1 MPLTV
6 NDFDISMM
14 RRCIELAKLGMGHTA
29 PNPMVGAVIVHE
41 GKIIGE
47 GYHHRYGEAHAEVN
61 AIRSVKNVELL
72 KSSTIYVSLEPCSH
86 YGKTPP
92 CADKIIEMGIP
103 RVVVG
108 STDPHDK
115 VNGKGIEKL
124 RNAGIEVVTG
134 VLVEECDFLNRRFFT
149 YHRQHRPYIILKW
162 AQTEDGYMDIDRSQ
176 NPDGKY
182 WLTRP
187 ETGVLVH
194 KWRSEEQAILIGYNT
209 YRNDRPQL
217 TTRHYPGNNPKR
229 YIMARQPDSLSPIEG
244 FTLLPD
250 DLPTAIERLYN
261 ERILSVIVE
270 GGRKTLDQFI
280 AAGLWDEARIL
291 TAPVRWGAGTPA
303 PIIKG
308 NTLSEMMLAGDQVKI
323 LQHADC

>member
-1 MPLTV
+1 MSLMV
-6 NDFDISMM
+6 NDFDISIM

-134 VLVEECDFLNRRFFT
+134 VLEGECDFLNRRFFT
-149 YHRQHRPYIILKW
+149 YHRQGRPYIILKW
-162 AQTEDGYMDIDRSQ
+162 AQTEDGFMDIDRDQ

-182 WLTRP
+182 WITRP

-209 YRNDRPQL
+209 YRNDQPQL
-217 TTRHYPGNNPKR
+217 TTRHYPGNSPKR
-229 YIMARQPDSLSPIEG
+229 YIMAQQPERLTPIEG
-244 FTLLPD
+244 FTLLSD
-250 DLPTAIERLYN
+250 DLPTAMKRLYD

-280 AAGLWDEARIL
+280 GAGLWDEARIL
-291 TAPVRWGAGTPA
+291 TAPVRWGAGTPS
-303 PIIKG
+303 PIVQG
-308 NTLSEMMLAGDQVKI
+308 DTLLDMTLAGDQVKI
-323 LQHADC
+323 LKH

>member
-92 CADKIIEMGIP
+92 CADKIIEMGTP
-103 RVVVG
+103 RVLVG

-134 VLVEECDFLNRRFFT
+134 VLEEECDFLNRRFFT

-162 AQTEDGYMDIDRSQ
+162 AQTEDGYMDIDRDQ

-182 WLTRP
+182 WITRP

-209 YRNDRPQL
+209 YVNDRPQL
-217 TTRHYPGNNPKR
+217 TTRHYTGKSPRR
-229 YIMARQPDSLSPIEG
+229 YIMAQQPEQLAPIYG

-250 DLPTAIERLYN
+250 DLSTAMERLYD

-270 GGRKTLDQFI
+270 GGRKTLDRFI
-280 AAGLWDEARIL
+280 CAGLWDEARIL

-303 PIIKG
+303 PVING
-308 NTLSEMMLAGDQVKI
+308 DVTFQMTLAGDKI
-323 LQHADC
+323 TFVRPD